1 MNIKHL
7 DRLIGP
13 VHNPCKQP
21 PVDGP
26 AQCVPGSRGLR
37 RAEVGDQDLA
47 TVPHGGGGGNG
58 ATREAVVELLYV
70 ALEDFTSVVEL

>member
-26 AQCVPGSRGLR
+26 AQRVPGSRGLR
-37 RAEVGDQDLA
+37 RADIGHQDLVA
-47 TVPHGGGGGNG
+47 VPRGGDGNG
-58 ATREAVVELLYV
+58 ATREAVVELMDV
-70 ALEDFTSVVEL
+70 TLEYFTSVIEL